1 MRTAEE
7 LVAARLAELISESSS
22 TVALTGA
29 GISVPSGIPD
39 FRTPGTGLWTDVDPT
54 KVAHIDA
61 FRRDPA
67 TFWSFYRP
75 RFQALGAKR
84 PNSAHRFLAE
94 LEKHDLLDGVI
105 TQNIDRLHHAAGSRS
120 LIEIHGSIQTST
132 CQCCGARFQLE
143 AVERLFTDEGVAEC
157 SLCCGLVKPDVV
169 LFGEMLPD
177 RAMLAAQNL
186 AENADL
192 MLCIGSS
199 LEVHPAAGLPDLT
212 LAAGGKVAV
221 ITIGPTP
228 FDDEAE
234 FKLGGDVVDELQAV
248 RAALMLD

>member
-1 MRTAEE
+1 MKTAGE
-7 LVAARLAELISESSS
+7 LVATQLAELISESSS

-29 GISVPSGIPD
+29 GVSVPSGIPD
-39 FRTPGTGLWTDVDPT
+39 FRTPGTGLWSGADPA

-61 FRRDPA
+61 FKRDPA

-75 RFQALGAKR
+75 RFQTIGAKL
-84 PNSAHRFLAE
+84 PNPAHRFLAE
-94 LEKHDLLDGVI
+94 LEERGLLDGVI
-105 TQNIDRLHHAAGSRS
+105 TQNIDRLHLAAGSRN

-143 AVERLFTDEGVAEC
+143 AVEELFTDEGIAEC

-169 LFGEMLPD
+169 LFGEMLSD
-177 RAMLAAQNL
+177 RAMLAARHL

-192 MLCIGSS
+192 MICIGSS
-199 LEVHPAAGLPDLT
+199 LEVYPAAGLPELT
-212 LAAGGKVAV
+212 LAAGGKVV
-221 ITIGPTP
+221 LVTIGPTP

-234 FKLGGDVVDELQAV
+234 LKLGGDVVDELKAV